1 MLPVEWPMAF
11 TTRQRFVQ
19 LLLEP
24 FWGGSKPTP
33 QTSSSGEVVLMQW
46 GLNLP
51 PRQIKH
57 WWLHLVIDI
66 DLCHSPKLPKKSMKL
81 PILAFKVIEF
91 GAIREPV
98 YNFLSV
104 INSNLCPISHR
115 Y

>member
-1 MLPVEWPMAF
+1 
-11 TTRQRFVQ
+11 
-19 LLLEP
+19 
-24 FWGGSKPTP
+24 
-33 QTSSSGEVVLMQW
+33 MQW